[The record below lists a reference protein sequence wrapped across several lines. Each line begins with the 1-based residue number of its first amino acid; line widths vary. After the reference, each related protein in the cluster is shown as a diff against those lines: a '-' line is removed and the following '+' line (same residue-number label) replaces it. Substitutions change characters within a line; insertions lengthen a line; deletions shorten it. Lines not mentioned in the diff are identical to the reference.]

1 MSKPSKYFGEIAV
14 NNKLRMSYHKNGKV
28 KVKVI
33 ISQKVKA
40 VAFYVVAYLFC
51 SLSVTAA

>member
-1 MSKPSKYFGEIAV
+1 
-14 NNKLRMSYHKNGKV
+14 MSYHKNGKV

-40 VAFYVVAYLFC
+40 ATFYVYSLPVFC
-51 SLSVTAA
+51 SLSVTAS